1 MKRLRNVVCG
11 LLCAVM
17 LVFAPSAYADM
28 QGVDVSSWQPIDI
41 SRMVEAD
48 FAIVKVTQGTGYVN
62 PNWQGQSSG
71 ALDTGKKLGL
81 YHYAGGGD
89 PTAEADYFLSN
100 AGGYVGRA
108 LLALDWEAKQ
118 NAAWGNGA
126 WVRTFV
132 NRVHDRT
139 GVWPLVYVQASAI
152 GQIPQDVWD
161 DCGLWVAQYANK
173 YPTGYQSHPWNAG
186 LYGEAMRQYA
196 STGRLPGYSGNL
208 DLNVFW
214 GDAWQWDAYANP
226 KGAHKPSGGTSQPS
240 KPSTSGGSSQSC
252 TPSMCVTVR
261 AGDSLSRIAAL
272 YGGSWVDWSGYRS
285 GNPNL
290 IYPGETVCRNGG
302 GSNVASSGRYVVR
315 SGDTL
320 SGVASRYGISWT
332 AIRGY
337 RSGNPNLIYPGE
349 TLYW

>member
-71 ALDTGKKLGL
+71 ASDTGKKLGL

-108 LLALDWEAKQ
+108 LLALDWEANQ

-173 YPTGYQSHPWNAG
+173 YPTGYQSSPWNAG

-226 KGAHKPSGGTSQPS
+226 KGAHKPSGGTS
-240 KPSTSGGSSQSC
+240 KPSASGGSSQSC

-272 YGGSWVDWSGYRS
+272 YGGSWADWSGYRS

-302 GSNVASSGRYVVR
+302 GSTVFGTRVHIVKAGECLSVLFPSNWRSVA
-315 SGDTL
+315 
-320 SGVASRYGISWT
+320 AANGI
-332 AIRGY
+332 A
-337 RSGNPNLIYPGE
+337 NPNLIHPGQAIR
-349 TLYW
+349 Y